1 MDVGRFLGLRWGNG
15 GKGQVET
22 SLDGITFSHRHV
34 GGVRLHVAQAGPED
48 GPLVILLHGFP
59 EFWFGW
65 RAQIE
70 PLAQAGF
77 RVVVPDQRGY
87 NLSDKPKGAK
97 SYVLDLLAAD
107 IFALAKSYGRETFG
121 LVGHDWGAAVA
132 WWMATIASDA
142 INRLAILNAPHP
154 ALWRDAM
161 FHDPEQRRKS
171 QYVQMMRMP
180 WLPEA
185 MMRASGFKALT
196 GAFASTSRPEAF
208 GPEAMTRY
216 KASWSESGALT
227 GAVNW
232 YRALFMQDLPIPTP
246 ASILP
251 PTLVMWGDMDP
262 FAGPQMAE
270 ASVELCRTAQVR
282 HFPHATHWLAH
293 DEPDGVSDALI
304 TFLRS

>member
-1 MDVGRFLGLRWGNG
+1 MVAAA
-15 GKGQVET
+15 
-22 SLDGITFSHRHV
+22 LDGITFDYRDV

-65 RAQIE
+65 RAQIG

-107 IFALAKSYGRETFG
+107 IFALANSYGRETFN

-132 WWMATIASDA
+132 WWMATLAPSA
-142 INRLAILNAPHP
+142 ISRLAILNAPHP

-161 FHDPEQRRKS
+161 LHDPEQRRKS
-171 QYVQMMRMP
+171 RYVQMMRLP
-180 WLPEA
+180 WLPELLVGA
-185 MMRASGFKALT
+185 NGHKALAD
-196 GAFASTSRPEAF
+196 AFASATRPGAF
-208 GPEAMTRY
+208 GPEALARY
-216 KASWSESGALT
+216 EAAWSERGALT
-227 GAVNW
+227 GTLNW
-232 YRALFMQDLPIPTP
+232 YRALFLQDLPIPAP

-251 PTLVMWGDMDP
+251 PTLVMWGDMDA
-262 FAGPQMAE
+262 FAGPGLAE
-270 ASVELCRTAQVR
+270 ASARLCRTAQVR
-282 HFPHATHWLAH
+282 HFPTATHWLAH